1 MLLQALPDPNRA
13 RKEAFLLKY
22 SSVISVP
29 KFRDSNFSKL
39 MKFTANAAIP
49 DADEAIP
56 ELCGKVFLVS
66 IVKW

>member
-1 MLLQALPDPNRA
+1 MLLQALPDPKRA

-22 SSVISVP
+22 SSVISG
-29 KFRDSNFSKL
+29 FNNFSKL

-56 ELCGKVFLVS
+56 ELCGKVFWVS